1 MDTRSTQLVPF
12 LSCCNPCPS
21 DISLCHQNILCLQ
34 ISSEFNRFNESMA
47 EKPRV
52 AIFYGGVN
60 ESEDVKT
67 LKSADSSP
75 HIVVGTPGRIKAV
88 RLLLQAVFC
97 CSVV

>member
-1 MDTRSTQLVPF
+1 
-12 LSCCNPCPS
+12 
-21 DISLCHQNILCLQ
+21 
-34 ISSEFNRFNESMA
+34 MA

-60 ESEDVKT
+60 ESEDIKT

-88 RLLLQAVFC
+88 RLLLQAVSC
-97 CSVV
+97 YSVV